1 MKLSDLFFKKEEVS
15 IKKNTAQ
22 DKMHLIADA
31 IHSTFEVNGIR
42 EYAYYQDH
50 DDSYVYFMIWCP
62 MKERYCSWAIGYTY
76 NEGIVTLAE
85 EVEEVVQL
93 TEWKRVQSSPSEVEK
108 SQMSEKTLFSW
119 LDKYF
124 SKKNQVEVLKEYS
137 DEEMVS
143 IEPIWRPANE
153 VDLHGDT
160 IDLIEVRKMV
170 DNINKKIEKGTL
182 KAGLFHTH
190 ETEVFKWQRAWVQE
204 ADAQLG
210 ETFVKAGTPLISAK
224 WFNKKAWEDKKSGKL
239 MAPSFGAKGIEV
251 EL

>member
-62 MKERYCSWAIGYTY
+62 MKERYCSWAIGYIY

-119 LDKYF
+119 
-124 SKKNQVEVLKEYS
+124 NEVSILKEFD
-137 DEEMVS
+137 DEQMISV
-143 IEPIWRPANE
+143 EPIWRAAGE

-160 IDLIEVRKMV
+160 IDIIEVRKMV
-170 DNINKKIEKGTL
+170 DNINQKIEKGTL
-182 KAGLFHTH
+182 KAGLFHIH
-190 ETEVFKWQRAWVQE
+190 ETETYKWQRAWVQE
-204 ADAQLG
+204 VDAQLG

-224 WFNKKAWEDKKSGKL
+224 WFNKKAWEDKKEGEL
-239 MAPSFGAKGIEV
+239 MAPSFGGNGYSQEIS
-251 EL
+251 